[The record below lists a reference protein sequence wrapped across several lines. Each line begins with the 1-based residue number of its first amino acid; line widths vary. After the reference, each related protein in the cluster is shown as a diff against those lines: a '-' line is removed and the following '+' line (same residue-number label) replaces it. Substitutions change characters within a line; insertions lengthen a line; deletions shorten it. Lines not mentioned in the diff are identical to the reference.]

1 MGPVFKGQTGPIFQG
16 SSRDGTNNC
25 PRTPVINYWGLH
37 DPWQM
42 RRICCL
48 EGSVT
53 KYHPT
58 LPNSPE
64 EPRTILTQ
72 PQSFYIAVLL
82 VLVDWTNNITCTACR
97 YEYVHS
103 RSLHHLHTHSFS
115 SLVIAS
121 VPKGK
126 EVRGRPPCFFT
137 FYKNICVTKRSYL
150 SKVCDATTSNL
161 INIK

>member
-53 KYHPT
+53 KYQPT
-58 LPNSPE
+58 PPNSPE

-82 VLVDWTNNITCTACR
+82 VLVDWTNNITCTARR